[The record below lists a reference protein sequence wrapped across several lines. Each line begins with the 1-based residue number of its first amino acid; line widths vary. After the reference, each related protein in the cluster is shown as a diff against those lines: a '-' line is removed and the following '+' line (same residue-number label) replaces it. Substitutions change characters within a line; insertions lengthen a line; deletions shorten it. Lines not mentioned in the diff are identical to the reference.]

1 MLFDE
6 PTSAL
11 DPAMA
16 AEVLAVMGDL
26 ARSGQTMI
34 VVTHAIGFAA
44 AAATTVHVLADGV
57 TVESGPP
64 DRVLKQPEHPA
75 TRAFMAQLRD

>member
-1 MLFDE
+1 
-6 PTSAL
+6 
-11 DPAMA
+11 MA

-44 AAATTVHVLADGV
+44 AAATTVHVLADGIA
-57 TVESGPP
+57 VESGPAE
-64 DRVLKQPEHPA
+64 RVLKQPGHPA
-75 TRAFMAQLRD
+75 TRAFLAQVRD